1 MIAIFD
7 DFIKDKDLLLEI
19 QKNKTVLFKDP
30 GVFKWYSG
38 WWNTPMS
45 TADSTAK
52 KIIQYAWGE
61 NCPISETYSIDGFE
75 YWTGIQKA
83 KLPSGEKDGW
93 NDFLEPHFDKDE
105 AWHKKTGGIVTPI
118 IGSIYYPEGQEFEGG
133 ELHIFTDGANKP
145 PEIIKAKA
153 NRFIIFQA
161 GQHVHTVKTVTKGTR
176 QALAI
181 NLWEKEP
188 YSKQK
193 GILTIEQ

>member
-1 MIAIFD
+1 MIAVFD
-7 DFIKDKDLLLEI
+7 NFIQDSKLLQEI
-19 QKNKTVLFKDP
+19 ETNYNQIFKDP
-30 GVFKWYSG
+30 GVFKWYDG
-38 WWNTPMS
+38 WWNSPAKN
-45 TADSTAK
+45 TAQR
-52 KIIQYAWGE
+52 IIKYAWGE
-61 NCPISETYSIDGFE
+61 HCPISESFNIDGFE

-83 KLPSGEKDGW
+83 KLPTGEKDGW

-105 AWHKKTGGIVTPI
+105 AWHKKTGEIVTPI
-118 IGSIYYPEGQEFEGG
+118 IGSVYYPMGQDFEGG
-133 ELHIFTDGANKP
+133 ELHVYSDGADMP

-176 QALAI
+176 HALAI

-188 YSKQK
+188 YSKQN